1 MNNQLVYRYFK
12 QYQEL
17 FGNIVYTK
25 KKIKTSFNVSG
36 VKDSNFV
43 FIKNYSTDKNEIDI
57 FNKILKALNML
68 PEKILVIDCLGADY
82 KKDDSLISFI
92 KKLSLKNIIIF
103 GEEISQYILKTDK
116 DIQEM
121 RKKKNSFN
129 NKNVITTYSIKDII
143 INVDLKKRLW
153 NDIKVVK

>member
-17 FGNIVYTK
+17 FGNTVYTK
-25 KKIKTSFNVSG
+25 KKTKTSFNVSG
-36 VKDSNFV
+36 AIDSNFV
-43 FIKNYSTDKNEIDI
+43 FIKDYSTNKNEIDI
-57 FNKILKALNML
+57 FNKIIKALNML
-68 PEKILVIDCLGADY
+68 PEKILVIDCLGTNY

-92 KKLSLKNIIIF
+92 QKLSLKDIIIF

-121 RKKKNSFN
+121 RKNNNIFN
-129 NKNVITTYSIKDII
+129 NTNIIPTYSIKDII
-143 INVDLKKRLW
+143 VNIDLKKRVW
-153 NDIKVVK
+153 NDIKVIR

>member
-1 MNNQLVYRYFK
+1 MNNQLVHRYFK

-17 FGNIVYTK
+17 FGSTVYTK
-25 KKIKTSFNVSG
+25 KKTKTSFSVSG
-36 VKDSNFV
+36 AIDSNFI
-43 FIKNYSTDKNEIDI
+43 FIKNYSIDKNEIEI
-57 FNKILKALNML
+57 FNKIIKALNMI
-68 PEKILVIDCLGADY
+68 PEKILVIDCLGTDY

-116 DIQEM
+116 SIQEM
-121 RKKKNSFN
+121 RKNNNIFN
-129 NKNVITTYSIKDII
+129 NINIIPTYSIKDII

-153 NDIKVVK
+153 NDIKVIR